1 VHQCTSSNQSFVG
14 RPSCST
20 LPRKWARKDY
30 GFSIGRLRN
39 FRIVRAAVVNKD
51 ENINK
56 QKLRELAMVANADP
70 EQVEEVRGTITT
82 YLNAVKAN
90 DIATLRGLF
99 DGKAN
104 ITHYHVKKDTVVI
117 NTLDE
122 FMGVIQSLHAKFDN
136 AEEFG
141 EAMNVRLAKHLA
153 SVELD
158 FCFVMGPNRLRS
170 TDLFNVARQNGKWV
184 IVHKS
189 YWL

>member
-1 VHQCTSSNQSFVG
+1 M
-14 RPSCST
+14 
-20 LPRKWARKDY
+20 
-30 GFSIGRLRN
+30 
-39 FRIVRAAVVNKD
+39 AAS
-51 ENINK
+51 
-56 QKLRELAMVANADP
+56 ADP
-70 EQVEEVRGTITT
+70 GHLEEVRGTIAT
-82 YLNAVKAN
+82 YVRAVKAN

-99 DGKAN
+99 DAKA
-104 ITHYHVKKDTVVI
+104 TVAHYHVKKDTVVT

-136 AEEFG
+136 AEEIG

-158 FCFVMGPNRLRS
+158 FSFLMGPNRLRG
-170 TDLFNVARQNGKWV
+170 TDLFNLARQNGKWV